1 MVRDGRDMSY
11 SNNAYF
17 MRHYG
22 DQLYPGWRKKPRV
35 AQMEIW
41 AIGNRR
47 AASAA
52 RDHHLMRY
60 EDLCS
65 KPVETIA
72 ALLEFVGAPSGEADM
87 FAKRVQPSSG
97 LGRWRELEPLP
108 LTDVSMS
115 ALAQFGYH

>member
-1 MVRDGRDMSY
+1 
-11 SNNAYF
+11 
-17 MRHYG
+17 
-22 DQLYPGWRKKPRV
+22 
-35 AQMEIW
+35 MEIW

-52 RDHHLMRY
+52 RDLPGVAYHLMRY

-72 ALLEFVGAPSGEADM
+72 ALLEFVGAPSAEADT

-97 LGRWRELEPLP
+97 IGRWREMEPLP

-115 ALAQFGYH
+115 ALAQFGYR